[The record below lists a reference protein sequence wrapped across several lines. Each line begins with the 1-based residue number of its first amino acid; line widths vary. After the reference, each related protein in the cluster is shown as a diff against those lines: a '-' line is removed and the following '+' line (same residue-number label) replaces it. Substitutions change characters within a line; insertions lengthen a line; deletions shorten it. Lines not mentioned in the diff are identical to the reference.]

1 MADRIMLVGTRFFGY
16 HGALP
21 EERKRGQEFIVDV
34 GIESDLAGAG
44 RSDDLDDTVDY
55 RKIYNAVKTVVEGP
69 PKQLL
74 EAVAGEI
81 AARVLAL
88 PRVEAVVI
96 RLRKP
101 AVKLGGPVDYSAV
114 EIRRQ
119 RSAR

>member
-1 MADRIMLVGTRFFGY
+1 MADRIVLAGTRFFGY

-21 EERKRGQEFIVDV
+21 EERRRGQEFIVDV
-34 GIESDLAGAG
+34 GVESDLKAAGK
-44 RSDDLDDTVDY
+44 SDDLDDTVDY
-55 RKIYNAVKTVVEGP
+55 RKIYDAVKSVVEGP

-74 EAVAGEI
+74 EAVAEEI

-88 PRVEAVVI
+88 PRVDAVVV

-101 AVKLGGPVDYSAV
+101 AVRLAGPLDYSAV

-119 RSAR
+119 RPSR